1 MATPAQ
7 MSAGL
12 GAPYALN
19 FRYFWFVINFFAFPL
34 NPHLVQRAFLAAHD
48 RGVKAVVCLLAW
60 SPICAMGPGIIAG
73 LVVTSFLPAW
83 GNTYGCGSA
92 FGLLGAHLQ
101 ATGGTFEFALV
112 GILSAAAL
120 AAIMSSADS
129 VILGVSNTL
138 CVDVYRNM
146 IKPDADSQSVVKLG
160 FAVSLVMAFASGN
173 LAMAINGS
181 TFINW
186 LNLQNGILFQL
197 GPAVFLGLWSEVP
210 PRAILAGMLAGLIS
224 LIPLFYLMVFGST
237 TVSGILS
244 NYVAAP
250 SLAAIINFL
259 VVFLAKCCLGSE
271 ETTAEPTPY
280 TETLA
285 QRYHDGEDRL
295 KLTDIEN
302 FMSGHVEPNRRLLT
316 LALIILPFTVP
327 FIQFQGRVGIMP
339 VWAFFIATMLIVDTF
354 VVFLAALSWQPK
366 QEGDEKR
373 EDLIGIEM

>member
-1 MATPAQ
+1 
-7 MSAGL
+7 
-12 GAPYALN
+12 
-19 FRYFWFVINFFAFPL
+19 
-34 NPHLVQRAFLAAHD
+34 
-48 RGVKAVVCLLAW
+48 
-60 SPICAMGPGIIAG
+60 MG
-73 LVVTSFLPAW
+73 
-83 GNTYGCGSA
+83 
-92 FGLLGAHLQ
+92 

-138 CVDVYRNM
+138 CIDVYRNM
-146 IKPDADSQSVVKLG
+146 IKPDADSQSVVRLG
-160 FAVSLVMAFASGN
+160 LGVSLVMALCSGY

-197 GPAVFLGLWSEVP
+197 GPAVFFGLWSEVP

-224 LIPLFYLMVFGST
+224 LIPLFYLMIFGSET
-237 TVSGILS
+237 ISGLLS
-244 NYVAAP
+244 AYIAAP

-271 ETTAEPTPY
+271 DSTAEPTPY
-280 TETLA
+280 LETLA

-327 FIQFQGRVGIMP
+327 FIQFEGRVGIMP
-339 VWAFFIATMLIVDTF
+339 VWAFFIAAMLMVDTF
-354 VVFLAALSWQPK
+354 VIFLAALSWQPK
-366 QEGDEKR
+366 EEGDEKR